1 MIADYRAKP
10 EDGVAW
16 VTGASSGIG
25 RATALE
31 LARRGYTVAVTAR
44 RLPDL
49 DALSR
54 ESCGSGRIV
63 AFPADVTDSG
73 SCAAAVDGIEKALGP
88 IALAFLNAGVYIPV
102 SGTRIDV
109 AAFHRTFDVNVLG
122 TVHCLAAVLPR
133 MADRAK
139 GQIAINASVA
149 GYGGLPRAA
158 AYGAAKAALINMAQA
173 LSFDAGPAG
182 VRIQI
187 VNPGFVDTPA
197 TAVNDFPMPF
207 LIGVEEA
214 SRRVADGFERSG
226 FEIAFPKRFVLLL
239 KLLNL
244 LPYDLYLRLV
254 GRTTGGG
261 GGAKASG
268 PPAD

>member
-1 MIADYRAKP
+1 MSVSYRAKP

-44 RLPDL
+44 RAPELA
-49 DALSR
+49 ALVHEPAGR
-54 ESCGSGRIV
+54 GRIV
-63 AFPADVTDSG
+63 AFPGDVTDPASLENVV
-73 SCAAAVDGIEKALGP
+73 AAIEREQGP
-88 IALAFLNAGVYIPV
+88 VSLAFLNAGIYLPV
-102 SGTRIDV
+102 SGTSIDIP
-109 AAFHRTFDVNVLG
+109 AYRRTFDVNVLG

-133 MADRAK
+133 MAGRGR
-139 GQIAINASVA
+139 GQIGINASVA

-173 LSFDAGPAG
+173 LTFDAGPAG
-182 VRIQI
+182 VRIQV
-187 VNPGFVDTPA
+187 VNPGFVETPA

-207 LIGVEEA
+207 MIGVDEA
-214 SRRVADGFERSG
+214 ARRVADGFEKAG
-226 FEIAFPKRFVLLL
+226 FEITFPRRLALLL

-244 LPYDLYLRLV
+244 LPYDLYLKLV
-254 GRTTGGG
+254 GRSTGASSQGS
-261 GGAKASG
+261 GA
-268 PPAD
+268 